1 MKTKRLLAII
11 IGISMLLLAVNFSAL
26 GEEPPEGFSSWDEY
40 YEYLIY
46 GETGTDEVTNIDE
59 MTLVGSNNRFD
70 MYFNEGGADIYLKEK
85 STDKIWG
92 SAVYGD
98 YIDTKELSPNAIS
111 NLLTVCYSD
120 KENNV
125 LEKDLISASN
135 DDFTLSTKIENNT
148 IILILSMNETEIS
161 FNVEFSLEEDGLKV
175 NVPYKSIKESA
186 DYKLLSI
193 KLLPLFG
200 AAAPG
205 ENGYLFYPD
214 GSGALMDIK
223 SFRKGQPE
231 FYNYPIYC
239 TDKADFEIF
248 DSYNRQD
255 IKNLMLPVFGIKHTI
270 GGVFA
275 EITSGS
281 ENSSLHMS
289 VDYLYQS
296 YFEFVY
302 RTSNT
307 VTYEFSS
314 SKGQVNKVGTKSM
327 KGDRTVIYH
336 ILEDNDNTYSNMANL
351 YRNILVKRGE
361 LTSTL
366 NGVGVPLSVEFFNG
380 ISKNGI
386 LGKKIQCLT
395 SFKDVEDIVKDIM
408 KSNVKNLDI
417 MLKGW
422 CDGGYDTVPT
432 SPDAEKILGGQS
444 DLESLIKTVKNVN
457 GNIYLNSDLINA
469 DIETGEFNSNK
480 HTVRDNIDT
489 VITDSDGNRYWL
501 DPKFYMLDAVSSLI
515 KKQKKANICFGYAG
529 SWLLSNNGLTVNSD
543 RGEVVDIINSAIL
556 KAKQN
561 GSVAVTGGNSY
572 VLKNTDRLYE
582 IPDNDSGYYQTDRT
596 VPFYQMVVHGYKSYS
611 SLAANLSYDY
621 KYQKLRFVETGSIP
635 HFIITKNSPNL
646 LQGTSFDD
654 IFSSEYSDWKS
665 TIKDMWSDM
674 NNRLGSVWNL
684 TMIKHEYLNDK
695 LVCVTY
701 SDNSKVYINYTDEE
715 VSATGIK
722 VPAMDFVLVKGS

>member
-1 MKTKRLLAII
+1 MKIKKIFAILTAVC
-11 IGISMLLLAVNFSAL
+11 MLLLAGSFPAF
-26 GEEPPEGFSSWDEY
+26 GEEPPEGFSSWEEY
-40 YEYLIY
+40 YDYLIY
-46 GETGTDEVTNIDE
+46 GETVTEDVTNIED
-59 MTLVGSNNRFD
+59 MTLVGSNSRFD
-70 MYFNEGGADIYLKEK
+70 MYYNEGGADVYLKEK
-85 STDKIWG
+85 ATDKIWG

-98 YIDTKELSPNAIS
+98 YIDTKELSPNAVS

-125 LEKDLISASN
+125 LEKDLISASG
-135 DDFTLSTKIENNT
+135 DDFSLETQKKDDA
-148 IILILSMNETEIS
+148 IIITVTMNETEIS
-161 FNVEFSLEEDGLKV
+161 FDVELSLVEDGLKV
-175 NVPYKSIKESA
+175 NIPYKSIKETKEN
-186 DYKLLSI
+186 KLLSI
-193 KLLPLFG
+193 RLLPLMG

-214 GSGALMDIK
+214 GSGALMNIK
-223 SFRKGQPE
+223 DYRKEQPE

-239 TDKADFEIF
+239 TDEANFETF
-248 DSYNRQD
+248 DSNKTQD
-255 IKNLMLPVFGIKHTI
+255 IKNLMLPVFGVKHTK

-275 EITSGS
+275 EIVSGS
-281 ENSSLHMS
+281 ENASLHMS

-296 YFEFVY
+296 YFELVY

-314 SKGQVNKVGTKSM
+314 SKGQVSKVGAKNM

-336 ILEDNDNTYSNMANL
+336 ILEEKDNTYSDMANL
-351 YRNILVKRGE
+351 YRDILVDRGE

-366 NGVGVPLSVEFFNG
+366 KGEGVPLSVEFFSG
-380 ISKNGI
+380 IAKNGI
-386 LGKKIQCLT
+386 LGKKIQSLT
-395 SFKDVEDIVKDIM
+395 SFKDAEDIAKDIM
-408 KSNVKNLDI
+408 KIGVEKLDI

-422 CDGGYDTVPT
+422 CDGGYDTLPT
-432 SPDAEKILGGQS
+432 ASDAEKVLGGQS
-444 DLESLIKTVKNVN
+444 DLNNLIKTVKNAN
-457 GNIYLNSDLINA
+457 GNVYLYSDLINA
-469 DIETGEFNSNK
+469 DIKTGNFNSNK
-480 HTVRDNIDT
+480 HTVRDDIDT
-489 VITDSDGNRYWL
+489 VITDGEGKRHWL
-501 DPKFYMLDAVSSLI
+501 DPKFYMSDGISSLM
-515 KKQKKANICFGYAG
+515 KKQKNANICLANVG
-529 SWLLSNNGLTVNSD
+529 SWLLSNTGETVSSD
-543 RGEVVDIINSAIL
+543 RGEVASAINSAIS
-556 KAKQN
+556 KAKAN

-572 VLKNTDRLYE
+572 ILKNADRLYE

-596 VPFYQMVVHGYKSYS
+596 VPFYQMVIHGYKNYS

-665 TIKDMWSDM
+665 TIKDMWSDI

-684 TMIKHEYLNDK
+684 TMVEHEYLNDK

-701 SDNSKVYINYTDEE
+701 SDNSKVYINYSSEAISVAGVD
-715 VSATGIK
+715 